1 MKTTNKLSKWCKRT
15 LMLLPAV
22 AMLTIMSCQK
32 DGFLPDAVT
41 DTDASPHATS
51 LARASVAGSYVIT
64 FESAQGY
71 LAGPTEEGENC
82 YEGYDSSSPN
92 YDPNYPRYYYYYDT
106 ATGLYMG
113 LNPDAYDPT
122 QYNMWGGGI
131 CISRWNN
138 MATAG
143 WTNQCSVY
151 YDDGNGGYD
160 GSETFAFHYGYKD
173 ESGYGVDAR
182 SYISFRDTS
191 KRCTFNSFY
200 VTNNTYAVLSMEYGD
215 SFATRPLDE
224 AHQDWFRLVIDG
236 LDGNGVVTASDTVYL
251 ADFRT
256 SSGAPGIIKD
266 WTYVDLSP
274 LGSVNAL
281 RFDMQGSLDNGYGLA
296 TPAYFCFDDLTVTLP

>member
-1 MKTTNKLSKWCKRT
+1 MKTKNNFLNWCKIT
-15 LMLLPAV
+15 LVSMSAV
-22 AMLTIMSCQK
+22 AAMLIVVSCQK
-32 DGFLPDAVT
+32 DDLLSGITPGETSLQAV
-41 DTDASPHATS
+41 P
-51 LARASVAGSYVIT
+51 LARAVAAGTYVID

-71 LAGPTEEGENC
+71 LAGPTSEGENC
-82 YEGYDSSSPN
+82 YESYNNSN
-92 YDPNYPRYYYYYDT
+92 PNYPRYYYYHDT

-138 MATAG
+138 MTTPG

-151 YDDGNGGYD
+151 YDDGYGHGGYD

-191 KRCTFNSFY
+191 KRCTFNYFY
-200 VTNNTYAVLSMEYGD
+200 VMNNTYAVLSMENGD
-215 SFATRPLDE
+215 SFATRPLDY
-224 AHQDWFRLVIDG
+224 AHHDYFRLIIDG
-236 LDGNGVVTASDTVYL
+236 LNGSGVVTASDTVYL
-251 ADFRT
+251 ADFRDN
-256 SSGAPGIIKD
+256 SKPGILKD
-266 WTYVDLSP
+266 WEYVDLSS

-296 TPAYFCFDDLTVTLP
+296 TPAYFCFDDLTVILPN